1 MRRWALAGSLALLC
15 WGSAAAQDTA
25 ACPPEQPAP
34 TAAEISAAQ
43 TNPRDRGL
51 LWRITRQGRSSYL
64 YGTLHVGRWAWTV
77 PGPQVARALKD
88 ADVLALEID
97 PADPQAQ
104 QLPAAFPQVDVTPA
118 LQERLAEAIKRA
130 CLPEGALQGLPPMM
144 QTLLLTVLQARWEGL
159 EPAYAQEHVLAAT
172 ARAQQQPVRSLETV
186 AEQLRAID
194 VGQGAKAQAAIEQA
208 LDQLDAPSTRAGL
221 RKLAQAWED
230 GDLQT
235 LQSYAQWCA
244 CADSAEDRAA
254 LRRLNDDRN
263 PALAQRITALH
274 QGGQRVFAAVGA
286 LHMIGPKGLPRLLTA
301 RGFKVERITFAQGAP
316 ARAQS
321 SNSP

>member
-1 MRRWALAGSLALLC
+1 MQRWALAASLALLY
-15 WGSAAAQDTA
+15 WGSAAAQDQA

-34 TAAEISAAQ
+34 TAAEISEAQ
-43 TNPRDRGL
+43 NHPRDRGL
-51 LWRITRQGRSSYL
+51 LWRITRQGRTSYL

-77 PGPQVARALKD
+77 PGPQVARALNE

-118 LQERLAEAIKRA
+118 LQRRLDDALQKA
-130 CLPEGALQGLPPMM
+130 CLPAGALQGLPPMM
-144 QTLLLTVLQARWEGL
+144 QALLLTVLQARWEGL
-159 EPAYAQEHVLAAT
+159 EPAYAQEQALAAA
-172 ARAQQQPVRSLETV
+172 ARARQQPVRSLETV
-186 AEQLRAID
+186 AEQLRALD

-221 RKLAQAWED
+221 RKLAQSWEE

-235 LQSYAQWCA
+235 LQGYAQWCA
-244 CADSAEDRAA
+244 CADTAEDRAA

-263 PALAQRITALH
+263 PVLARRIAALH

-286 LHMIGPKGLPRLLTA
+286 LHMIGPRGLPRLLAA
-301 RGFKVERITFAQGAP
+301 RGFKVERVPFAQAAP

>member
-1 MRRWALAGSLALLC
+1 M
-15 WGSAAAQDTA
+15 
-25 ACPPEQPAP
+25 
-34 TAAEISAAQ
+34 
-43 TNPRDRGL
+43 
-51 LWRITRQGRSSYL
+51 
-64 YGTLHVGRWAWTV
+64 
-77 PGPQVARALKD
+77 PGPQVARALNE

-118 LQERLAEAIKRA
+118 LQRRLDDALQKA
-130 CLPEGALQGLPPMM
+130 CLPAGALQGLPPIM
-144 QTLLLTVLQARWEGL
+144 QALLLTVLQARWEGL
-159 EPAYAQEHVLAAT
+159 EPAYAQEQALAAA
-172 ARAQQQPVRSLETV
+172 ARARQQPVRSLETV
-186 AEQLRAID
+186 AEQLRALD

-221 RKLAQAWED
+221 RKLAQSWEE

-235 LQSYAQWCA
+235 LQGYAQWCA
-244 CADSAEDRAA
+244 CADTAEDRAA

-263 PALAQRITALH
+263 PVLARRIAALH

-286 LHMIGPKGLPRLLTA
+286 LHMIGPRGLPRLLAA
-301 RGFKVERITFAQGAP
+301 RGFKVERVPFAQAAP
-316 ARAQS
+316 ARAQW